1 MSVSQDGMKNIII
14 TVVLLAEDV
23 GKVNVG
29 LIIYGK
35 IKPSNIFFGGNMFD
49 NRTGLDELFA
59 DIETEKSGKTVEEYL
74 DWVSNN
80 NPEIDWGEDVGKE
93 IIE

>member
-35 IKPSNIFFGGNMFD
+35 IKPSNIFFGGNY
-49 NRTGLDELFA
+49 E
-59 DIETEKSGKTVEEYL
+59 IQSHKSISER
-74 DWVSNN
+74 
-80 NPEIDWGEDVGKE
+80 
-93 IIE
+93 

>member
-1 MSVSQDGMKNIII
+1 MKVFYIVTKGYKKN
-14 TVVLLAEDV
+14 L
-23 GKVNVG
+23 
-29 LIIYGK
+29 
-35 IKPSNIFFGGNMFD
+35 
-49 NRTGLDELFA
+49 LFA